1 MITLSEQNLK
11 DLETFI
17 NEMPTKYGLPLLEF
31 FGKLAKEQKPEEPVE
46 PVAKA
51 PKVKAQEK

>member
-11 DLETFI
+11 ELEAFI

-31 FGKLAKEQKPEEPVE
+31 FSKLAKEQKSNEEKLPE
-46 PVAKA
+46 
-51 PKVKAQEK
+51 